1 MSSRTISEVAST
13 STLTIAASGIVADSG
28 QGGGNVALIS
38 AGGDARVMLEGGRVD
53 GSAAVFAGT
62 GTNSVNLSN
71 SSSTFT
77 RAATPPY
84 GGFVP
89 EIQQTQVSNSSLD
102 QRAAR
107 GTATAA
113 VAGTIGGDLEVG
125 GTGAGAGTLAAS
137 AVVNGTVT
145 GFVSVEAFAI
155 DSRSSNS
162 STAMRTGPNTVV
174 RRTTNSSTT
183 APSAIT
189 GNVLVAVIWRGGRRH
204 PGRCGRGTATVNL
217 VGRAGTVEPSGV
229 SVRAFDAV
237 DQRDSTQTAVGSNFF
252 SLQPTGSR
260 LTTALSIVGGTAT
273 LNVTP
278 SAALLASGAS
288 SIEGDVFVRGLAG
301 SALTTSAGSRIVQAA
316 GQVLVGGNLTNSTSE
331 ATGVFSGTV
340 QTGSSGSST
349 ARSVGGPATIINAGA
364 IGSSSNQVAATAA
377 SIGGATVRNTGTVNG
392 AILADARGASRSTT
406 TTTTNLNVLAQR
418 RTVMNNVITA
428 EGGMAL
434 VDNSGLTTGGITAI
448 GATGTVTNSGVVRGA
463 VTLGGSFTNFGT
475 TVTTT
480 FATGAAVSTTTVAP
494 PAALFTQNY
503 RLDQNGLL
511 LGGVNVTATTTVD
524 PSGVTLRTS
533 NVNAQINL
541 NNGSITLDNITAGAN
556 TAANV
561 NLNGSGFLGVA
572 ANDTSSTLTPGQI
585 VTGFLPTPSL
595 TRFLTVD
602 PALGV
607 TVPLMSGSRI
617 SGIQT
622 VTKVGDG
629 SFVIVGAPVVAATGT
644 TPLVNTL
651 DVATLRVSRGELQLG
666 LATTTPTTNTFGIRG
681 NVDNAASLVIGRRI
695 TDGTQTAV
703 REINL
708 AVGGNLANAATGNLV
723 VGVNPAF
730 TRVNPAAPFAPFGQ
744 TPGIASV
751 PSFVRVDGNLALA
764 GAVDVVAPVGGIYE
778 AGRAYDLFNVG
789 GTFTNTSTV
798 RSSLG
803 SPFIS
808 FTLTPRSEGGRT
820 IVSLNVARG
829 NFDTVTT
836 DRNSIAAARAL
847 QTALPGVFAG
857 LRGGLAGSQDLASIV
872 AAFDTRLPRTRVRRR
887 SDTCRRANSMDRWP
901 PSRPPFLLVR
911 RSTVLQARDRQ
922 ASDFGSAQP
931 ASSQPTR
938 RTRPPARRASISI
951 ITADRSASTIP
962 PDQARISALRA
973 DTARWTSVEP
983 ARLNAPKRRR
993 TWRASMLCSNWAACV

>member
-1 MSSRTISEVAST
+1 
-13 STLTIAASGIVADSG
+13 
-28 QGGGNVALIS
+28 
-38 AGGDARVMLEGGRVD
+38 
-53 GSAAVFAGT
+53 
-62 GTNSVNLSN
+62 
-71 SSSTFT
+71 
-77 RAATPPY
+77 
-84 GGFVP
+84 
-89 EIQQTQVSNSSLD
+89 
-102 QRAAR
+102 
-107 GTATAA
+107 
-113 VAGTIGGDLEVG
+113 
-125 GTGAGAGTLAAS
+125 
-137 AVVNGTVT
+137 
-145 GFVSVEAFAI
+145 
-155 DSRSSNS
+155 
-162 STAMRTGPNTVV
+162 
-174 RRTTNSSTT
+174 
-183 APSAIT
+183 
-189 GNVLVAVIWRGGRRH
+189 
-204 PGRCGRGTATVNL
+204 
-217 VGRAGTVEPSGV
+217 
-229 SVRAFDAV
+229 
-237 DQRDSTQTAVGSNFF
+237 
-252 SLQPTGSR
+252 
-260 LTTALSIVGGTAT
+260 
-273 LNVTP
+273 
-278 SAALLASGAS
+278 
-288 SIEGDVFVRGLAG
+288 
-301 SALTTSAGSRIVQAA
+301 
-316 GQVLVGGNLTNSTSE
+316 
-331 ATGVFSGTV
+331 
-340 QTGSSGSST
+340 
-349 ARSVGGPATIINAGA
+349 
-364 IGSSSNQVAATAA
+364 
-377 SIGGATVRNTGTVNG
+377 
-392 AILADARGASRSTT
+392 
-406 TTTTNLNVLAQR
+406 
-418 RTVMNNVITA
+418 
-428 EGGMAL
+428 
-434 VDNSGLTTGGITAI
+434 
-448 GATGTVTNSGVVRGA
+448 

-524 PSGVTLRTS
+524 PSGVALRTS

-541 NNGSITLDNITAGAN
+541 NNGSITLDNITVGAN

-651 DVATLRVSRGELQLG
+651 DVATLRVSGGELQLG

-703 REINL
+703 RGINL

-973 DTARWTSVEP
+973 DTARWTSVQP
-983 ARLNAPKRRR
+983 ARLNAPKAGIYALQQLGGLRVSGQAVYGRSDWDASRGLPLFAR
-993 TWRASMLCSNWAACV
+993 TATSSFKSTEVRASLRVDYSIDINTGFELTPFARGEVRYFRFDGFDETGAGSIGLSVERRSKTVFTPEVGMRIGGSPDNGSRIRPFAEGSYLLQGDPGTDRVMNFLGDGATVFRAEGVRPDDAIKAAVGVTADMSRMTLFARADYASGGRQQVGSVRGGALFKF